1 MTVTGLRTPAPGG
14 SAAPA
19 APALRWPGLRMTWL
33 FLASRRVPATLAT
46 LALLGLVMRAA
57 LYWHWTLGSNGSA
70 GQAVPVLI
78 EAGAAAV
85 IAVST
90 YSPIGEPERATG
102 RWLPYL
108 RLGTAVVLTAV
119 AVGGLA
125 AGAAVA
131 TPAGLSGGSLD
142 LVRNVAGLTGLG
154 LLAAVVIGGLLAW
167 TGPLGYVMVAEIGL
181 VAGWGSPLLWP
192 GRPPHDLGGALCAG
206 LVFAAG
212 LLATTVR
219 GARDS
224 VHE

>member
-1 MTVTGLRTPAPGG
+1 MTTTGLRTPAPGG
-14 SAAPA
+14 AAPA
-19 APALRWPGLRMTWL
+19 VPVLRWPGLRMTWL
-33 FLASRRVPATLAT
+33 FLASRRTPATLAA
-46 LALLGLVMRAA
+46 LALLGLTLRAA
-57 LYWHWTLGSNGSA
+57 LVWHWTLGSNGSA
-70 GQAVPVLI
+70 TQAVPVLI

-108 RLGTAVVLTAV
+108 RLGVAVALTAA
-119 AVGGLA
+119 AVGALA
-125 AGAAVA
+125 AAAA
-131 TPAGLSGGSLD
+131 AAGLSGGSLD
-142 LVRNVAGLTGLG
+142 LLRNVAGLAGLG
-154 LLAAVVIGGLLAW
+154 LLAAVVTGGLLAW
-167 TGPLGYVMVAEIGL
+167 TGPLGYVMLAEIGL

-192 GRPPHDLGGALCAG
+192 GRPSHDLGGALCAG

-224 VHE
+224 VHD

>member
-19 APALRWPGLRMTWL
+19 GPALRWPGLRMTRL
-33 FLASRRVPATLAT
+33 FLASRRTPATLAA

-57 LYWHWTLGSNGSA
+57 LAWHWTLGSNGSA
-70 GQAVPVLI
+70 AQAVPVLI
-78 EAGAAAV
+78 EAGAAAM

-108 RLGTAVVLTAV
+108 RLGAAVALTA
-119 AVGGLA
+119 AAARALA
-125 AGAAVA
+125 AGAAA
-131 TPAGLSGGSLD
+131 ARRYRGSLD
-142 LVRNVAGLTGLG
+142 LLRNVAGLAGLG
-154 LLAAVVIGGLLAW
+154 LLAAGLTGGLLAW
-167 TGPLGYVMVAEIGL
+167 TGPLGYVMLAEIGL

-192 GRPPHDLGGALCAG
+192 GRPSHDLGGALCAG

-224 VHE
+224 VHD

>member
-33 FLASRRVPATLAT
+33 FLASRRVPATLAA
-46 LALLGLVMRAA
+46 LALLGLAMWAA
-57 LYWHWTLGSNGSA
+57 LYWHWTLGSQGSA
-70 GQAVPVLI
+70 AQAVPVLI

-108 RLGTAVVLTAV
+108 RLG
-119 AVGGLA
+119 
-125 AGAAVA
+125 AAVA
-131 TPAGLSGGSLD
+131 LTAAAIGALAIGSTGGVLPGGFAAMA
-142 LVRNVAGLTGLG
+142 RNVAGITGAG
-154 LLAAVVIGGLLAW
+154 LLCAAVLGGMLAW
-167 TGPLGYVMVAEIGL
+167 TGPMAYL
-181 VAGWGSPLLWP
+181 VLTESALADRLSTPWAWP
-192 GRPPHDLGGALCAG
+192 ARPPLDRGGAICAY

-212 LLATTVR
+212 LALVTMRGVRESVRDTAT
-219 GARDS
+219 
-224 VHE
+224 